1 MVWSIEVNLPLF
13 SFLDCYYGCRHIEKA
28 LRHIVRMLTT
38 LTLAFV
44 LTLPHPTDSIRFP
57 TVTFD
62 NLEGRSLT
70 LPADF
75 NGERNVVFVAFL
87 MEQQKDVDTWAPWL
101 KQTLPKYPGSDFYEI
116 PTIQRMVAPMR
127 WVINRGMRGGIPDRA
142 VRERTVTLYIDKGP
156 FKQAL
161 GITTESMIQVLLVDK
176 AGRIW
181 WRTTG
186 PYTPAKA
193 AELEKALA
201 GR

>member
-1 MVWSIEVNLPLF
+1 
-13 SFLDCYYGCRHIEKA
+13 
-28 LRHIVRMLTT
+28 MLTT
-38 LTLAFV
+38 VALALF
-44 LTLPHPTDSIRFP
+44 LCIPPDSVRFP

-75 NGERNVVFVAFL
+75 NGERNVVFVAFQ

-101 KQTLPKYPGSDFYEI
+101 KRTLPKYPGSDFYEI

-142 VRERTVTLYIDKGP
+142 VRERTVTLYIDKEP
-156 FKQAL
+156 FKRSL
-161 GITTESMIQVLLVDK
+161 GITTESVIQVLLVDK
-176 AGRIW
+176 AGRVW

-186 PYTPAKA
+186 SYSPAKA
-193 AELEKALA
+193 AELEQALA

>member
-1 MVWSIEVNLPLF
+1 MFPI
-13 SFLDCYYGCRHIEKA
+13 I
-28 LRHIVRMLTT
+28 
-38 LTLAFV
+38 TLALA
-44 LTLPHPTDSIRFP
+44 LTMPTDSLRFP
-57 TVTFD
+57 TVTSE
-62 NLEGRSLT
+62 NLEGRTLT

-75 NGERNVVFVAFL
+75 AGDRNVVFVAFL
-87 MEQQKDVDTWAPWL
+87 MQQQKDVDTWSPWL
-101 KQTLPKYPGSDFYEI
+101 RQTLPKHPGSDFYEI

-156 FKQAL
+156 FKQSL
-161 GITTESMIQVLLVDK
+161 GITTESVIQVLLVDK
-176 AGRIW
+176 AGKIW

-193 AELEKALA
+193 AELEQALA

>member
-1 MVWSIEVNLPLF
+1 MLSTF
-13 SFLDCYYGCRHIEKA
+13 A
-28 LRHIVRMLTT
+28 LA
-38 LTLAFV
+38 LA
-44 LTLPHPTDSIRFP
+44 LTLPADSIRFP

-87 MEQQKDVDTWAPWL
+87 MEQQRDVDTWAPWL
-101 KQTLPKYPGSDFYEI
+101 RQTLPKYPGSDFYEI

-142 VRERTVTLYIDKGP
+142 VRERTVTLYIDKAP

-161 GITTESMIQVLLVDK
+161 GITTESVIQVLLVDR
-176 AGRIW
+176 AGRVL

-186 PYTPAKA
+186 PYTAGKA
-193 AELEKALA
+193 AQLEQELA

>member
-1 MVWSIEVNLPLF
+1 
-13 SFLDCYYGCRHIEKA
+13 
-28 LRHIVRMLTT
+28 MLTT

-186 PYTPAKA
+186 PFTPAKA